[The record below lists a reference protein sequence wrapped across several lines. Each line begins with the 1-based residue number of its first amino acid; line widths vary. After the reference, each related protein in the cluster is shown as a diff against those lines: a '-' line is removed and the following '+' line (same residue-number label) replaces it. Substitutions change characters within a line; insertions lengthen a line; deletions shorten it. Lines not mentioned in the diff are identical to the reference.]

1 MLVLMPMLTSA
12 QRNFSANQIETL
24 KLAIDEFVG
33 YDQYNSAYFTTNNVL
48 VKFSSSERLEY
59 HNLSKGRIS
68 HVDIS
73 NPLMIVVFYADFN
86 TIVFL
91 DNQLNLIR
99 EIDFNANESRLVV
112 AAAGLAEQNKLWIYD
127 SVLQQLMLY
136 DYANNR
142 FRMLSAPL
150 VNGIEYFET
159 TLTSFKWID
168 RAGDVFSCNVYGEIK
183 SFGKMPE
190 YNHVM
195 FATDN
200 TLFFTDNG
208 KLFFTDLAKN
218 EVTAVPGVGNSVSK
232 FYYKDQILAIFTNT
246 GLTKFQITLP

>member
-1 MLVLMPMLTSA
+1 
-12 QRNFSANQIETL
+12 
-24 KLAIDEFVG
+24 
-33 YDQYNSAYFTTNNVL
+33 
-48 VKFSSSERLEY
+48 
-59 HNLSKGRIS
+59 
-68 HVDIS
+68 
-73 NPLMIVVFYADFN
+73 
-86 TIVFL
+86 
-91 DNQLNLIR
+91 
-99 EIDFNANESRLVV
+99 
-112 AAAGLAEQNKLWIYD
+112 
-127 SVLQQLMLY
+127 LMLY
-136 DYANNR
+136 DYTNNR

-168 RAGDVFSCNVYGEIK
+168 RAGNVFSCNVYGEIK